1 MMVRYPFRLTLDCLI
16 IVLLCTGRGL

>member
-16 IVLLCTGRGL
+16 VVLLCTGRGL